1 MAVKID
7 GICENSIA
15 EECGIEKGDIILE
28 INGNVIEDYLDY
40 RFYLT
45 GDYLELL
52 VKKEDGNEYLF
63 EIEKDDDEDL
73 GIAFDNY
80 LSDGQKS
87 CKNKCIF
94 CFIDQLPKG
103 LRDTLYFKDD
113 DARMSFLLGN
123 YVTLTNLDEKHLDKI
138 IKMKISP
145 INVSVH
151 TTNPELR
158 VFMMKNPKAAE
169 IMNLL
174 KRFSDNNIVLNC
186 QIVLC
191 KDINDK
197 AELLRTMTDLRE
209 LNVNSVSIVPV
220 GISAYREN
228 LYPLKPFTPEDC
240 SDVID
245 MVEAFSKETFE
256 KCGRKIFYLSDEFY
270 IKAKRELPSYEAY
283 EDFPQIENGVGMIR
297 NFEKEI
303 YEKIDSLSKDGK
315 KRKVSLVTGEI
326 MGDFLNKYVDDI
338 KEKCYNLECN
348 VFPIKNNFFGG
359 EINVTGLV
367 TGSDIISQ
375 LKDKDLGEELL
386 IPESMLRF
394 ERDMFLDDVTL
405 EDLSEKLNIKT
416 VIVSNDGYDFVEKI
430 IGEVQF

>member
-7 GICENSIA
+7 GICKNSIA

-40 RFYLT
+40 RFYLS
-45 GDYLELL
+45 GEYLEILI
-52 VKKEDGNEYLF
+52 KKADGNEFLF
-63 EIEKDDDEDL
+63 EIEKYEDEEL
-73 GIAFDNY
+73 GIEFDNY

-103 LRDTLYFKDD
+103 LRKTLYFKDD
-113 DARMSFLLGN
+113 DARMSFLMGN
-123 YVTLTNLDEKHLDKI
+123 YVTLTNLDEKHLEKI
-138 IKMKISP
+138 IRMKISP

-169 IMNLL
+169 IMDTL
-174 KRFSDNNIVLNC
+174 KRFSDNNITLNC

-197 AELLRTMTDLRE
+197 DELMRTMKDLRS

-220 GISAYREN
+220 GISAHREN
-228 LYPLKPFTPEDC
+228 LYPMKPFNAEDC
-240 SDVID
+240 SEIID
-245 MVEAFSKETFE
+245 MVESFAKDTYKKYKS
-256 KCGRKIFYLSDEFY
+256 RKFYLSDEFY
-270 IKAKRELPSYEAY
+270 IKAKRELPSYEYY

-303 YEKIDSLSKDGK
+303 YEKISSLSSCSE
-315 KRKVSLVTGEI
+315 KRHISLVTGEI
-326 MGDFLNKYVDDI
+326 MSSFINKYIDDI
-338 KEKCYNLECN
+338 KEKWYNLKCN

-367 TGSDIISQ
+367 TGGDIISQ
-375 LKDKDLGEELL
+375 LKDKDLGEMLL

-405 EDLSEKLNIKT
+405 KELSEKLNIKT

-430 IGEVQF
+430 IGEV

>member
-63 EIEKDDDEDL
+63 EIEKDEDEDL

-191 KDINDK
+191 KDVNDK
-197 AELLRTMTDLRE
+197 SELLRTMTDLRS

-220 GISAYREN
+220 GISAHREK

-240 SDVID
+240 SDIID

-256 KCGRKIFYLSDEFY
+256 MCGSKIFYLSDEFY
-270 IKAKRELPSYEAY
+270 IKAKRELPPYEAY
-283 EDFPQIENGVGMIR
+283 EDFPQIENGVGMVR
-297 NFEKEI
+297 NFEKDI
-303 YEKIDSLSKDGK
+303 YEKIDSLLKDGK

-326 MGDFLNKYVDDI
+326 MGDFLNKYVADI

-367 TGSDIISQ
+367 TGSDIIAQ

-386 IPESMLRF
+386 IPESMLRY
-394 ERDMFLDDVTL
+394 ERDMFLDNVTI
-405 EDLSEKLNIKT
+405 EELSEKLNIKT

>member
-7 GICENSIA
+7 GICKNSIA

-28 INGNVIEDYLDY
+28 INGNIIEDYLDY
-40 RFYLT
+40 KFYLS
-45 GDYLELL
+45 GEYLEILI
-52 VKKEDGNEYLF
+52 KKADGNEYLF
-63 EIEKDDDEDL
+63 EIEKYEDEEL
-73 GIAFDNY
+73 GIEFDTY

-103 LRDTLYFKDD
+103 LRKTLYFKDD
-113 DARMSFLLGN
+113 DARMSFLMGN
-123 YVTLTNLDEKHLDKI
+123 YVTLTNLDEKHLEKI

-169 IMNLL
+169 IMDTL
-174 KRFSDNNIVLNC
+174 KRFSDNNITLNC

-197 AELLRTMTDLRE
+197 DELMRTMKDLRN

-220 GISAYREN
+220 GISAHREN
-228 LYPLKPFTPEDC
+228 LYPMKPFNAEDC
-240 SDVID
+240 SEIID
-245 MVEAFSKETFE
+245 MVEIFAQDTCKKYGS
-256 KCGRKIFYLSDEFY
+256 RKFYLSDEFY
-270 IKAKRELPSYEAY
+270 IKAKRELPPYEYY

-297 NFEKEI
+297 NFEKEV
-303 YEKIDSLSKDGK
+303 YEKISSLSSCSE
-315 KRKVSLVTGEI
+315 KRCVSLVTGEI
-326 MGDFLNKYVDDI
+326 MSSFINKYVDDI
-338 KEKCYNLECN
+338 KEKWYNLKCN

-367 TGSDIISQ
+367 TGGDIISQ
-375 LKDKDLGEELL
+375 LKDKDLGEMLL

-405 EDLSEKLNIKT
+405 KELSEKLNIKT

-430 IGEVQF
+430 IGEV

>member
-7 GICENSIA
+7 GICKNSIA

-40 RFYLT
+40 RFYLS
-45 GDYLELL
+45 GEYLEILI
-52 VKKEDGNEYLF
+52 KKADGNEFLF
-63 EIEKDDDEDL
+63 EIEKYEDEDL
-73 GIAFDNY
+73 GIEFDNY

-103 LRDTLYFKDD
+103 LRKTLYFKDD
-113 DARMSFLLGN
+113 DARMSFLMGN
-123 YVTLTNLDEKHLDKI
+123 YVTLTNLDEKHLEKI

-169 IMNLL
+169 IMDTL
-174 KRFSDNNIVLNC
+174 KRFSDNNITLNC

-197 AELLRTMTDLRE
+197 DELMRTMKDLRS

-220 GISAYREN
+220 GISAHREN
-228 LYPLKPFTPEDC
+228 LYPMKPFNAEDC
-240 SDVID
+240 SEIID
-245 MVEAFSKETFE
+245 MVESFAKDTYKKYKS
-256 KCGRKIFYLSDEFY
+256 RKFYLSDEFY
-270 IKAKRELPSYEAY
+270 IKAKRELPSYEYY

-303 YEKIDSLSKDGK
+303 YEKISSLSSCSE
-315 KRKVSLVTGEI
+315 KRHISLVTGEI
-326 MGDFLNKYVDDI
+326 MSSFINKYIDDI
-338 KEKCYNLECN
+338 KEKWYNLKCN

-367 TGSDIISQ
+367 TGGDIISQ
-375 LKDKDLGEELL
+375 LKDKDLGEMLL

-405 EDLSEKLNIKT
+405 KELSEKLNIKT

-430 IGEVQF
+430 IGEV

>member
-7 GICENSIA
+7 GICKNSIA

-40 RFYLT
+40 RFYLS
-45 GDYLELL
+45 GEYLEILI
-52 VKKEDGNEYLF
+52 KKADGNEFLF
-63 EIEKDDDEDL
+63 EIEKYEDEDL
-73 GIAFDNY
+73 GIEFDNY

-103 LRDTLYFKDD
+103 LRKTLYFKDD
-113 DARMSFLLGN
+113 DARMSFLMGN
-123 YVTLTNLDEKHLDKI
+123 YVTLTNLDEKHLEKI
-138 IKMKISP
+138 IRMKISP

-169 IMNLL
+169 IMDTL
-174 KRFSDNNIVLNC
+174 KRFSDNNITLNC

-197 AELLRTMTDLRE
+197 DELMRTMKDLRS

-220 GISAYREN
+220 GISAHREN
-228 LYPLKPFTPEDC
+228 LYPMKPFNAEDC
-240 SDVID
+240 SEIID
-245 MVEAFSKETFE
+245 MVESFAKDTYKKYKS
-256 KCGRKIFYLSDEFY
+256 RKFYLSDEFY
-270 IKAKRELPSYEAY
+270 IKAKRELPSYEYY

-303 YEKIDSLSKDGK
+303 YEKISSLSSCSE
-315 KRKVSLVTGEI
+315 KRHISLVTGEI
-326 MGDFLNKYVDDI
+326 MSSFINKYIDDI
-338 KEKCYNLECN
+338 KEKWYNLKCN

-367 TGSDIISQ
+367 TGGDIISQ
-375 LKDKDLGEELL
+375 LKDKDLGEMLL

-405 EDLSEKLNIKT
+405 KELSEKLNIKT

-430 IGEVQF
+430 IGEV